1 MRWLTSRFETPA
13 EAAQRTRT
21 IATIDEWWRSFR
33 AAIPRLNELFSPR
46 NAQNGMD
53 LPHWMAQH
61 LGAIDDR
68 LMWEFGPALKEGR
81 HRLVITPESARHL
94 RPLCDEI
101 LRRAPACEFE
111 FYGER
116 PPESIAEG
124 LSMARSRNEC
134 EILVTGIECRP
145 GKGNRVDLNVTA
157 NASASSHDL
166 DRAWSQAI
174 IICSTWLGEAVTDRW
189 LGYIDVSASSTCGP
203 ALETLHAQFES
214 AVNQCLRARHPRP
227 YLEVAASSQ
236 WSIVELKPNP
246 GQEITRRSDLFV
258 YRTMDLGV
266 ADTLFRRLPFYSDR
280 FSSHGERFCY
290 LMLDGKGA
298 SMEGFEDKSQIEDAL
313 DAALTQQG
321 LGAVMGSG
329 TGLRYSYIDLA
340 LSNLDNASDTIIQVL
355 RQGGIVTNAWLL
367 FHDDE
372 WHDEWIGIHDDTPA
386 PPPA

>member
-1 MRWLTSRFETPA
+1 MWGVGFYRFSGGQLPNFQGKSQDKNKKSGGNPYA
-13 EAAQRTRT
+13 NQ
-21 IATIDEWWRSFR
+21 AT
-33 AAIPRLNELFSPR
+33 
-46 NAQNGMD
+46 
-53 LPHWMAQH
+53 
-61 LGAIDDR
+61 
-68 LMWEFGPALKEGR
+68 
-81 HRLVITPESARHL
+81 
-94 RPLCDEI
+94 
-101 LRRAPACEFE
+101 
-111 FYGER
+111 Y
-116 PPESIAEG
+116 
-124 LSMARSRNEC
+124 
-134 EILVTGIECRP
+134 
-145 GKGNRVDLNVTA
+145 
-157 NASASSHDL
+157 
-166 DRAWSQAI
+166 
-174 IICSTWLGEAVTDRW
+174 LGENYLKLVFNKYYQGQYDIERVAD
-189 LGYIDVSASSTCGP
+189 Y
-203 ALETLHAQFES
+203 
-214 AVNQCLRARHPRP
+214 LRARHPRP